1 MYMYML
7 IDILQQRHELQDVA
21 TDNKTPTG
29 SATKRHFASNDS
41 QKDVEF
47 GHAAATAADQSYEN
61 NCKEGNRQRRSSE
74 RSASTCAAEHLK
86 KYDTPNREASPQH
99 QQSDYE
105 LQPQIK
111 TTFQPPLTNMANSAA
126 EKVLSLELQSNFS
139 SVVFNTQDDGSY
151 LVSGPTSDHKSAVDR
166 MNILRNAYSQGT
178 HETSLNFYKT
188 GLTIIPSSSIIFP
201 AIFFLK
207 ASDCGLEVSITVLS
221 KSMKVILLR
230 KRWTS
235 SLMQQIK
242 LLIMAVVLLEQ

>member
-1 MYMYML
+1 ML